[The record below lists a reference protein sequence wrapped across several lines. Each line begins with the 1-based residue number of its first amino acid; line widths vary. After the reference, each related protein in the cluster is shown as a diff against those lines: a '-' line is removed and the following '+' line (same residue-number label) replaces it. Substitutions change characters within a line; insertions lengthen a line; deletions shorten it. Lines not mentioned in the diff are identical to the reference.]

1 MRFLGTS
8 ILSLAD
14 TSFLGTI
21 NCIKNLTITNNAAS
35 ASNTG
40 GVLNLVSNDGAAC
53 GDDHRLGKLGFQ
65 AAEDASGTIRQGA
78 SIEAYADAAWS
89 ASENGTRL
97 EFYTMDG
104 NNGKELSLTLDSDK
118 LATFTGAVTVT
129 GALTGTLATVAQANI
144 TSLGTL
150 TALDVDDINLNGK
163 TITITGDTDD
173 TFSMVTGA
181 AGATTLTTTD
191 NNAAAG
197 HFEIAADGNI
207 TLDAAGD
214 IVLEAGG
221 NDITASTNDLKLTS
235 SVSGKPR
242 VTLVSTNTTRTTSGG
257 IKFLKDAADVED
269 GEVIGELNFHADND
283 AGTPEV
289 IQYGKIK
296 SAVADMTDGQ
306 EAGSMNLQVASY
318 DGVLENG
325 LVLDGDTNAD
335 GEVDVTIATG
345 AASVTTIAGTLT
357 MGDTATI
364 TNAGLVAVANQ
375 SNITGVGTLS
385 SGNATTIVDA
395 ASVSAAGK
403 VELATTGE
411 ADTGTD
417 AARAVTPAG
426 LKSHVDARYTYQYIV
441 FLCDSDAIVSNQ
453 FITPGANGIS
463 NHLWNDDSDLD
474 YTGTDATTIGHANAH
489 ITMNFQMATAS
500 IIVPQACDLAGFYA
514 VGRNESSQT
523 NNFGI
528 GMFVS
533 EESDAAYGGTATW
546 DATLRAFS
554 LSDGTSRLDRA
565 QKIDGMLTTP
575 FAMTAGD
582 LITPAVVAPTGN
594 QVKTTITLVLRTK
607 IA

>member
-1 MRFLGTS
+1 
-8 ILSLAD
+8 
-14 TSFLGTI
+14 
-21 NCIKNLTITNNAAS
+21 
-35 ASNTG
+35 
-40 GVLNLVSNDGAAC
+40 
-53 GDDHRLGKLGFQ
+53 
-65 AAEDASGTIRQGA
+65 
-78 SIEAYADAAWS
+78 
-89 ASENGTRL
+89 
-97 EFYTMDG
+97 
-104 NNGKELSLTLDSDK
+104 
-118 LATFTGAVTVT
+118 
-129 GALTGTLATVAQANI
+129 
-144 TSLGTL
+144 
-150 TALDVDDINLNGK
+150 
-163 TITITGDTDD
+163 
-173 TFSMVTGA
+173 
-181 AGATTLTTTD
+181 
-191 NNAAAG
+191 
-197 HFEIAADGNI
+197 
-207 TLDAAGD
+207 
-214 IVLEAGG
+214 
-221 NDITASTNDLKLTS
+221 
-235 SVSGKPR
+235 KPR

-283 AGTPEV
+283 AGTPEI

-357 MGDTATI
+357 MGSTATI

-395 ASVSAAGK
+395 ASASAAGK

-417 AARAVTPAG
+417 TARAVTAAG

>member
-1 MRFLGTS
+1 M
-8 ILSLAD
+8 
-14 TSFLGTI
+14 
-21 NCIKNLTITNNAAS
+21 CIRDS
-35 ASNTG
+35 
-40 GVLNLVSNDGAAC
+40 C

-242 VTLVSTNTTRTTSGG
+242 VTLVSTNSTRTTSGG

-283 AGTPEV
+283 AGTPEI

>member
-242 VTLVSTNTTRTTSGG
+242 VTLVSTNSTRTTSGG

>member
-14 TSFLGTI
+14 TSFLGTL

-242 VTLVSTNTTRTTSGG
+242 VTLVSTNSTRTTSGG

-417 AARAVTPAG
+417 TARAVTPAG
-426 LKSHVDARYTYQYIV
+426 LKSHVDAHARKSVLRLGAFYINDNPLVQNSLYFGGSLGHQPMNWGVPAAVGGVIGDTASFTIANTYENWGLLLPFDISKIEVHCSLRPNLGQNDDITVAVYTGIRSSNSAAALTLTLAGHNSVAHSASVNRYTRNDVTVTANLNKGTMIYV
-441 FLCDSDAIVSNQ
+441 GVGTEDSTNMKNGMGYMS
-453 FITPGANGIS
+453 ITV
-463 NHLWNDDSDLD
+463 
-474 YTGTDATTIGHANAH
+474 TE
-489 ITMNFQMATAS
+489 
-500 IIVPQACDLAGFYA
+500 
-514 VGRNESSQT
+514 R
-523 NNFGI
+523 
-528 GMFVS
+528 
-533 EESDAAYGGTATW
+533 
-546 DATLRAFS
+546 
-554 LSDGTSRLDRA
+554 
-565 QKIDGMLTTP
+565 
-575 FAMTAGD
+575 
-582 LITPAVVAPTGN
+582 
-594 QVKTTITLVLRTK
+594 
-607 IA
+607 